1 MNGTLIVSIPAG
13 PQGLSECQWELQLA
27 RARIQQ
33 LEGQVARLEGSMH
46 AQSTA
51 PAQAQIAQRQAQKME
66 AIGQLTGGLAH
77 DFNNMLTG
85 VIGSLELLRRR
96 IAHGRI
102 QDLDTLI
109 DQGLSSANRAAGL
122 TQRLLA
128 YSRRQA
134 LSAQPTQ
141 LNTMIAHMG
150 DLLTH
155 SLTPA
160 ITLTIEQAP
169 QLWLAMVDP
178 HQVEN
183 ALLNLVL
190 NARDAMPSG
199 GLLRLQTRNR
209 AINGDRANTFGQL
222 PDGDYVVL
230 SVTDSGSGMSQSVVD
245 RAFDPFFTTKPV
257 GQGSGLGLSMVY
269 GFCKQSQGEA
279 IIDSAPGKGTT
290 VSLFLPR
297 APLAGIA
304 QPPARRPRPARAQP
318 GESVL
323 IVEDDPAVRHLLR
336 SVLEEH
342 GYQCVVA
349 IDADSAR
356 EVVRSPARIDLLITD
371 VGLPGIDGRQLAH
384 QARDLR
390 PSLKVLFI
398 TGYADHVAI
407 SDGNFE
413 PGMELITKPFP
424 FELLLAKVHE
434 MISRITP

>member
-1 MNGTLIVSIPAG
+1 MNGTPIVSTPAG

-33 LEGQVARLEGSMH
+33 LEGQVAQLAGAM
-46 AQSTA
+46 QA
-51 PAQAQIAQRQAQKME
+51 PSAASAQAQIAQRQAQKME

-96 IAHGRI
+96 IADGRI

-109 DQGLSSANRAAGL
+109 DQGLNSANRAAGL

-141 LNTMIAHMG
+141 LNTLIAHMG

-169 QLWLAMVDP
+169 QLWMAMVDP

-190 NARDAMPSG
+190 NARDAMPNG
-199 GLLRLQTRNR
+199 GRLRLQTHNQTIQ
-209 AINGDRANTFGQL
+209 ATTFGQL
-222 PDGDYVVL
+222 PNGDYVVL

-279 IIDSAPGKGTT
+279 IIDSALGKGTT

-297 APLAGIA
+297 APLPGIA

-390 PSLKVLFI
+390 PGLKVLFI
-398 TGYADHVAI
+398 TGYADHMAI

-413 PGMELITKPFP
+413 PGMELLTKPFP

-434 MISRITP
+434 MIPRIAPD